1 VSGLV
6 SFLVRHFVKD
16 YLATDREKVR
26 TAYGVLASVVG
37 ILCNILLFA
46 VKAGIGLLL
55 NSISVIAD
63 AANNLSDAGASVISL
78 FGVKMAEKPADKE
91 HPFGHGR
98 LEYISALVVA
108 FLILVVGLSLLKR
121 SFEKVINPE
130 PVGFNLIMV
139 LVLIIT
145 VLVKIWLSGFYR
157 KLGKTIN
164 STLLK
169 ATSADA
175 RNDVI
180 VTSATIASI
189 IIGGIV
195 NIPIDGWIGL
205 AVSGFVLFS
214 GIRIAGLTVMPLLG
228 EAVGK
233 DIYDAITQKVLSY
246 EGIIGSHD
254 LILHNYGP
262 SHIMA
267 TIHAEVPNTS
277 DIQTSHE
284 IIDRIEREVHT
295 EMGISLLVH
304 MDPVE
309 VNDEKILESKNMVE
323 KVVGILEP
331 DAAIHDFRVISGENH
346 SNLIFDL
353 VVPYSYKTK
362 EGRILAEKIM
372 ALVGEI
378 NGKYHCVITMEYSYI
393 AK

>member
-1 VSGLV
+1 MS
-6 SFLVRHFVKD
+6 SFLVKRFVKD
-16 YLATDREKVR
+16 FNSIELPRVR

-37 ILCNILLFA
+37 ILCNLLLFA
-46 VKAGIGLLL
+46 AKTGIGIIL

-63 AANNLSDAGASVISL
+63 AANNLSDAGASIISL

-98 LEYISALVVA
+98 LEYISALMVA
-108 FLILVVGLSLLKR
+108 FLILTVGLSLLKR
-121 SFEKVINPE
+121 SFEKIIHPE
-130 PVGFNLIMV
+130 AVGFNWVMV
-139 LVLIIT
+139 LVLGIT

-157 KLGKTIN
+157 TLGRTIN

-189 IIGGIV
+189 IMEGLTG
-195 NIPIDGWIGL
+195 IPIDGWIGFS
-205 AVSGFVLFS
+205 VSCFVLYS
-214 GIRIAGLTVMPLLG
+214 GVRIAGSTVMPLLG

-233 DIYDAITQKVLSY
+233 DAYDAVTKKVESY

-277 DIQTSHE
+277 DIQASHE
-284 IIDRIEREVHT
+284 IIDRIERDILAQ
-295 EMGISLLVH
+295 MGIHLLVH

-309 VNDEKILESKNMVE
+309 VNDEKIMESKSVVE
-323 KVVGILEP
+323 KVVSILEP
-331 DAAIHDFRVISGENH
+331 EAAIHDFRVVNGEGR

-353 VVPYSYKTK
+353 VVPYSYKNK
-362 EGRILAEKIM
+362 EGRALADKIM
-372 ALVGEI
+372 ALVSEI
-378 NGKYHCVITMEYSYI
+378 NIKYHCIITMEYSYI